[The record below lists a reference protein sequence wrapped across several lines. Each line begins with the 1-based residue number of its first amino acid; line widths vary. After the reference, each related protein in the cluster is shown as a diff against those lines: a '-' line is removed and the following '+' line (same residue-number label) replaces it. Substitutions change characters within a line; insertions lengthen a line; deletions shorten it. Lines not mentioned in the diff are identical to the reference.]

1 MIRHPGQLEQRK
13 IPQGNRSIKFPEW
26 LSGFG
31 SHREYVSSSQKQ
43 LQSIIIIESYVD
55 IILTDKKGVVLNL

>member
-55 IILTDKKGVVLNL
+55 KF